1 MYVYGWS
8 LWLVLGESS
17 FPQTLRYVLTLIS
30 SALSPLSTSSYSL
43 EKQESYFLFRY
54 IFFLCMILDQ
64 CPIFF
69 QSNSFKVK
77 LKDKLIGKSQC
88 ISPRNKKPF
97 SIFWGPQLYLY
108 AETPGIPPS
117 DQAEFLVHVE
127 SNSYLEKDVLA
138 CETLERRWREG
149 VGSDAETKKFGMRGP
164 Q

>member
-1 MYVYGWS
+1 MN
-8 LWLVLGESS
+8 
-17 FPQTLRYVLTLIS
+17 
-30 SALSPLSTSSYSL
+30 
-43 EKQESYFLFRY
+43 
-54 IFFLCMILDQ
+54 LDQ

-88 ISPRNKKPF
+88 ISPQNKKPF

-108 AETPGIPPS
+108 PETPGIPPS

-138 CETLERRWREG
+138 RETLERRWREG
-149 VGSDAETKKFGMRGP
+149 VGSDGETKKFGMRGP
-164 Q
+164 QQESFEKQNQNPWGGAFISSPTCFLCLSQVKVFQQRRLLIICWVKKGK

>member
-1 MYVYGWS
+1 MCMFMDGPFGWY
-8 LWLVLGESS
+8 LGKAPFLRHWDMSS
-17 FPQTLRYVLTLIS
+17 PWFLQLFL
-30 SALSPLSTSSYSL
+30 LSPPHHTHLRNKKVTSYL
-43 EKQESYFLFRY
+43 G

-88 ISPRNKKPF
+88 ISPWNKKPF

-108 AETPGIPPS
+108 PETPGIPPS

-127 SNSYLEKDVLA
+127 PNSYLEKDVLA

-149 VGSDAETKKFGMRGP
+149 VGSNAETKKFGMRGP